1 MKCKSQVSLRI
12 DSVVQPFISLD
23 KVKELS
29 RQIELFINKSHL
41 EISIEDSGLKGAG
54 IIPLCSLEEESRSVQ
69 PGVPKDFLWD
79 VERRRGGSS
88 CPLPRLPQL
97 GET

>member
-1 MKCKSQVSLRI
+1 MLDVLE
-12 DSVVQPFISLD
+12 VVFYC
-23 KVKELS
+23 
-29 RQIELFINKSHL
+29 IEVIFRFLLNKSRL
-41 EISIEDSGLKGAG
+41 EISIEDSGLKGVG
-54 IIPLCSLEEESRSVQ
+54 TIPLCSLGEESRGVQ

-79 VERRRGGSS
+79 AERRRGGSS